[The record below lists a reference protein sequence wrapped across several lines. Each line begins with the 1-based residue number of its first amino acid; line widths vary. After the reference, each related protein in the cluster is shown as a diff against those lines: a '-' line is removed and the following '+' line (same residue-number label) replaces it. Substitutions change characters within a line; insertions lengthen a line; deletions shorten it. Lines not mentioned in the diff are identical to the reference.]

1 MPQTTIQLQVGP
13 AAPSAGDGVILNSRG
28 GKSGE
33 NIVQGLHGRFYEQCY
48 RGNVYSDGISTVQA
62 ITAATYNIA
71 TLGNT
76 ATPIAGLW
84 NPSTSPINAVLLAA
98 TLNTI
103 KTALQN
109 TGCGP
114 FFWATSIGNTAI
126 TTGNTPLNR
135 KTLAKSG
142 SFCKGMSNVALTGL
156 TNNLV
161 VMGAS
166 SLIGGSSSLAAFL
179 ETQAGMATY
188 PFASR
193 ELFDGEWIVPPGGVI
208 ALLAGSAPVAVSATS
223 MLVWEE
229 VLL

>member
-1 MPQTTIQLQVGP
+1 MPLPISGQVGP
-13 AAPSAGDGVILNSRG
+13 SALNAGDGSNIEVRQ
-28 GKSGE
+28 GKTGE
-33 NIVQGLHGRFYEQCY
+33 IVVQKLHGSFYEQNA
-48 RGNVYSDGISTVQA
+48 RGNVYSDGIATVVA

-71 TLGNT
+71 TLGAT

-84 NPSTSPINAVLLAA
+84 NPSTSGVNAVLLAA

-114 FFWATSIGNTAI
+114 FFWAASVGNTGI
-126 TTGNTPLNR
+126 TTGSVPLNR

-142 SFCKGMSNVALTGL
+142 SVCKGMSNVALTGL

-166 SLIGGSSSLAAFL
+166 ALTGGSSSLAAFL
-179 ETQAGMATY
+179 ETQAGMATWAC
-188 PFASR
+188 ASR
-193 ELFDGEWIVPPGGVI
+193 ELFDGEWIVPPGGVV

-229 VLL
+229 VPI

>member
-1 MPQTTIQLQVGP
+1 MPLPVAGQVGP
-13 AAPSAGDGVILNSRG
+13 QTLSDGTSLAPLRQGKTGDVV
-28 GKSGE
+28 
-33 NIVQGLHGRFYEQCY
+33 VQELHGRFYEQNY
-48 RGNVYSDGISTVQA
+48 RGNVYSDGISTVVA

-71 TLGNT
+71 TLGAT
-76 ATPIAGLW
+76 ATPISGLW
-84 NPSTSPINAVLLAA
+84 NPTGSGVNAVLLAA

-114 FFWATSIGNTAI
+114 FFWATSVGNGALTL
-126 TTGNTPLNR
+126 GNAPLNR
-135 KTLAKSG
+135 KTLLKSG
-142 SFCKGMSNVALTGL
+142 SQCKGMSNVALTGL
-156 TNNLV
+156 TNSLV
-161 VMGAS
+161 VQGGS
-166 SLIGGSSSLAAFL
+166 SLTGGSSSLAAFL

-193 ELFDGEWIVPPGGVI
+193 ELFDGEWIIPPGGVI

-229 VLL
+229 VPI